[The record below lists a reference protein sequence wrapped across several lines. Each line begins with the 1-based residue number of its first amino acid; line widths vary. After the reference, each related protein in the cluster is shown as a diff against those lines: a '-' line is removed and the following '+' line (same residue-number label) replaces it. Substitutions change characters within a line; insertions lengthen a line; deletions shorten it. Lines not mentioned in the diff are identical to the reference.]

1 MFDSS
6 SVLYV
11 MIEEDQDSFS
21 LFDCLEALKLK
32 HFLVYFHPNE
42 IIIISL
48 TSMVNLSDK
57 LVRYSTE
64 KIKEINIKKGW
75 FKSKLHLVINN
86 IFFTILNCFLLV
98 KWQNQNLKNI
108 LNTYRFFER
117 DKNNFSPLI

>member
-1 MFDSS
+1 MFDIS
-6 SVLYV
+6 SVLYI

-57 LVRYSTE
+57 LVRYPTE
-64 KIKEINIKKGW
+64 KIDEIKR

-86 IFFTILNCFLLV
+86 KKYIFTVPNRFLLV

-108 LNTYRFFER
+108 LNTYRFFES

>member
-1 MFDSS
+1 M
-6 SVLYV
+6 
-11 MIEEDQDSFS
+11 
-21 LFDCLEALKLK
+21 K

-48 TSMVNLSDK
+48 TGMVNLSDK
-57 LVRYSTE
+57 LVRYPTE
-64 KIKEINIKKGW
+64 KIDEIKR

-86 IFFTILNCFLLV
+86 KKYIFTVPNRFLLV

-108 LNTYRFFER
+108 LNTYRFFES

>member
-1 MFDSS
+1 MFDIS

-11 MIEEDQDSFS
+11 MIEEDQDSFP

-48 TSMVNLSDK
+48 TGMVNLSDK
-57 LVRYSTE
+57 LVRYPTE
-64 KIKEINIKKGW
+64 KIDEIKR

-86 IFFTILNCFLLV
+86 KKYIFTVPNRFLLV

-108 LNTYRFFER
+108 LNTYRFFES

>member
-1 MFDSS
+1 MFDIS

-48 TSMVNLSDK
+48 TGMVNLSDK
-57 LVRYSTE
+57 LVRYPTE
-64 KIKEINIKKGW
+64 KIDEIKR

-86 IFFTILNCFLLV
+86 KKYIFTVPNRFLLV

-108 LNTYRFFER
+108 LNTYRFFES

>member
-1 MFDSS
+1 MFDRVLKIYFQLVVIYNYKGFIFQYEIITLEKIDRYFADAGLPMFDIS

-48 TSMVNLSDK
+48 TGMVNLSDK
-57 LVRYSTE
+57 LVRYPTE
-64 KIKEINIKKGW
+64 KIKEINIKKG
-75 FKSKLHLVINN
+75 
-86 IFFTILNCFLLV
+86 
-98 KWQNQNLKNI
+98 
-108 LNTYRFFER
+108 
-117 DKNNFSPLI
+117 

>member
-1 MFDSS
+1 MFDIS
-6 SVLYV
+6 SVLYI

-48 TSMVNLSDK
+48 TGMVNLSDK
-57 LVRYSTE
+57 LVRYPTE
-64 KIKEINIKKGW
+64 KIDEIKR

-86 IFFTILNCFLLV
+86 KKYIFTVPNRFLLV

-108 LNTYRFFER
+108 LNTYRFFES

>member
-1 MFDSS
+1 MFDIS

-57 LVRYSTE
+57 LVRYPTE
-64 KIKEINIKKGW
+64 KIDEIKR

-86 IFFTILNCFLLV
+86 KKYIFTVPNRFLLV

-108 LNTYRFFER
+108 LNTYRFFES

>member
-6 SVLYV
+6 SILYV

-48 TSMVNLSDK
+48 TGMVNLSDK
-57 LVRYSTE
+57 LVRYPTE
-64 KIKEINIKKGW
+64 KIDEIKR

-86 IFFTILNCFLLV
+86 KKYIFTVPNRFLLV

-108 LNTYRFFER
+108 LNTYRFFES